1 MNKPKYFIT
10 NKDGVVAI
18 VYESD
23 KYGRTLV
30 IRDSIDPEFKL
41 EIRETPSMKV
51 VDNIDLMEFISSMI
65 PVERIV

>member
-1 MNKPKYFIT
+1 MNKPTYFIT

-30 IRDSIDPEFKL
+30 LRDAIDPEFKL
-41 EIRETPSMKV
+41 EIRETPGMKIIEDV
-51 VDNIDLMEFISSMI
+51 DLMEFLSSMI
-65 PVERIV
+65 PTK